1 MKTSI
6 VTIYLLQNFR
16 LMKVTLT
23 NWKRQVGINSQIW
36 RLQRK
41 KRVTASR
48 LHEVDKKW
56 KLCIET
62 D

>member
-1 MKTSI
+1 
-6 VTIYLLQNFR
+6 
-16 LMKVTLT
+16 MKVTLT

-41 KRVTASR
+41 KQVTASR